1 MAQFLSG
8 FSLFLIPYVL
18 NLLLTLAIGLVYGA
32 VNQTALS
39 ILVIHTLGGDLFSGN
54 LWSGGPCHPAHRKPF
69 YRYAGI
75 YDTDVLRANPLYDF
89 YQT

>member
-39 ILVIHTLGGDLFSGN
+39 ILVIHTLLAVIYFLAIYGAAVPPILLTGNPFSGIPGF
-54 LWSGGPCHPAHRKPF
+54 LTMLF
-69 YRYAGI
+69 
-75 YDTDVLRANPLYDF
+75 
-89 YQT
+89 